1 MVVLDVQQKQEHMVV
16 HGEHYV
22 HQQKLDINSL
32 LGKMALQ
39 QLQAVLQ

>member
-1 MVVLDVQQKQEHMVV
+1 MVVLDVQQKQEHKVV

-22 HQQKLDINSL
+22 HQQKLDINSQ